1 MKKIVLACGAGAA
14 TSTLV
19 AQKVA
24 TLLDANG
31 YADKYEIVQCAIS
44 EAKDYCDEG
53 ADLLIATTVAPEGLT
68 CPYVS
73 GVPVIETPVS
83 YFNDSLVEIMKQNGR
98 GTKGH
103 IGFAV
108 NDIDAAEKWF
118 AERGLEVN
126 EESRALLP
134 DGGTKLVYFKRE
146 FAGFAV
152 HLCRE

>member
-1 MKKIVLACGAGAA
+1 MA
-14 TSTLV
+14 T
-19 AQKVA
+19 
-24 TLLDANG
+24 G
-31 YADKYEIVQCAIS
+31 
-44 EAKDYCDEG
+44 
-53 ADLLIATTVAPEGLT
+53 P
-68 CPYVS
+68 
-73 GVPVIETPVS
+73 IETHLHHSFNWENGAPGAREGPRGRSVDCGSVPSAQCVRLRSEINLS

-134 DGGTKLVYFKRE
+134 DGSTKLVYFKRE

>member
-1 MKKIVLACGAGAA
+1 MREQYANAVEVFGMRCGLVGFNATYAA
-14 TSTLV
+14 DALEIAELFSTMM
-19 AQKVA
+19 
-24 TLLDANG
+24 G
-31 YADKYEIVQCAIS
+31 M
-44 EAKDYCDEG
+44 
-53 ADLLIATTVAPEGLT
+53 
-68 CPYVS
+68 
-73 GVPVIETPVS
+73 PVIETPVS

>member
-1 MKKIVLACGAGAA
+1 MAIGDPLGNGEPQARALCAGIARVVGAIEPLKRVSCGFLVHADALEIA
-14 TSTLV
+14 ELFSTMM
-19 AQKVA
+19 
-24 TLLDANG
+24 
-31 YADKYEIVQCAIS
+31 
-44 EAKDYCDEG
+44 
-53 ADLLIATTVAPEGLT
+53 GL
-68 CPYVS
+68 
-73 GVPVIETPVS
+73 PVIETPVS
-83 YFNDSLVEIMKQNGR
+83 YFNDSLLEVMKQNGR

-126 EESRALLP
+126 EESRVLLP

>member
-1 MKKIVLACGAGAA
+1 MSEQNANPVELFGMRVAHVGINA
-14 TSTLV
+14 TDPPDALEIAELFSTM
-19 AQKVA
+19 
-24 TLLDANG
+24 
-31 YADKYEIVQCAIS
+31 
-44 EAKDYCDEG
+44 
-53 ADLLIATTVAPEGLT
+53 
-68 CPYVS
+68 
-73 GVPVIETPVS
+73 TPVS